1 MATDLAEKTDIDAAD
16 LPADGELPDGQEAS
30 SSPGVLQLSRQKV
43 KVIVLLLVVMG
54 VQMAVGYVLLP
65 EPAVTSMETANE
77 SADAMGDDPAEG
89 AIDTVEVSLGN
100 YNPTNSLGVGI
111 VHVAFDLTAIA
122 AAENAQALKVAFLET
137 HGARIRSA
145 VIRVIRSSNL
155 EDLNDPESYVIKR
168 KIREEINKV
177 LPKTL
182 IIEVVMDQFRLM
194 PQ

>member
-1 MATDLAEKTDIDAAD
+1 
-16 LPADGELPDGQEAS
+16 
-30 SSPGVLQLSRQKV
+30 
-43 KVIVLLLVVMG
+43 
-54 VQMAVGYVLLP
+54 
-65 EPAVTSMETANE
+65 METADE

>member
-1 MATDLAEKTDIDAAD
+1 I
-16 LPADGELPDGQEAS
+16 
-30 SSPGVLQLSRQKV
+30 
-43 KVIVLLLVVMG
+43 
-54 VQMAVGYVLLP
+54 
-65 EPAVTSMETANE
+65 SMEAE
-77 SADAMGDDPAEG
+77 DEAADAMGDEPAEDG
-89 AIDTVEVSLGN
+89 IDTVEVSLGN

-122 AAENAQALKVAFLET
+122 AADNEQALKVAFLET

-182 IIEVVMDQFRLM
+182 IIEVVMDKFRLM